1 MQNPFLFTSPAHPF
15 SFTQAAQKTFPA
27 VHFPCTGPFLRPWP
41 NPAQRHTLPPCLTA
55 RRAPPVGSVS
65 LPRPS
70 RTQAQSPTRSRA
82 PRRVSLGPARPG
94 ASPAPIKGTLDPLE
108 IPSPKPQPPSSRTLA
123 CAAIA
128 APELGAP
135 RRAAAP
141 LRLLDDIT
149 APKLRVE
156 VRELSGSVFLLP
168 LALLARFSSPAPQL
182 RVRRRKPLRCPSV
195 LPNPP
200 N

>member
-1 MQNPFLFTSPAHPF
+1 MKRPFFYPF
-15 SFTQAAQKTFPA
+15 PAAQKTSFR
-27 VHFPCTGPFLRPWP
+27 RP
-41 NPAQRHTLPPCLTA
+41 
-55 RRAPPVGSVS
+55 V
-65 LPRPS
+65 PRL
-70 RTQAQSPTRSRA
+70 QAQ
-82 PRRVSLGPARPG
+82 LGPARPSPSLSHRQAG
-94 ASPAPIKGTLDPLE
+94 PARRDLLPSPSEPDSRSNPTEISALPCPLGPAHPGTSPAPIKGTLDPLE

-156 VRELSGSVFLLP
+156 VRELSSSVFPSPSRSVRP
-168 LALLARFSSPAPQL
+168 L
-182 RVRRRKPLRCPSV
+182 
-195 LPNPP
+195 
-200 N
+200 